1 MEFWSIEVMGGDY
14 TDMGTLNWLDTDDEV
29 DDGFKTPD
37 ISTDARGMQT
47 EMVKMNKGLKGHVV
61 DMAVVV
67 SVYIA
72 WIQHLLPNRS
82 RLDSPSEVE
91 QQLEEDLEFA
101 LRRQHEGGSQEH
113 R

>member
-1 MEFWSIEVMGGDY
+1 M
-14 TDMGTLNWLDTDDEV
+14 
-29 DDGFKTPD
+29 
-37 ISTDARGMQT
+37 

-67 SVYIA
+67 SVYIS
-72 WIQHLLPNRS
+72 WIQHLLPNRDG
-82 RLDSPSEVE
+82 LDSPSEVE